1 MNKKLAVVF
10 LALMFLAPM
19 VLSQDVTLTP
29 EQQEAKDQLEN
40 AVWVIYD
47 IFKYVATAVGALL
60 IAFAGLKF
68 MGAGN
73 DPMQRNQAK
82 TWITYIVVG
91 LVLIWL
97 APVIAQA
104 LVFT

>member
-1 MNKKLAVVF
+1 MNKKIGIVLLVLM
-10 LALMFLAPM
+10 LALPVVLA
-19 VLSQDVTLTP
+19 QDVELTA
-29 EQQEAKDQLEN
+29 EQQEAKEKLEN

-47 IFKYVATAVGALL
+47 IFKYVATAAGALL
-60 IAFAGLKF
+60 IAFSGLKF
-68 MGAGN
+68 MSSGN

-82 TWITYIVVG
+82 TWITYIIVG
-91 LVLIWL
+91 LILIWL

>member
-1 MNKKLAVVF
+1 MNKKIGIVLLVLM
-10 LALMFLAPM
+10 LALPAVLA
-19 VLSQDVTLTP
+19 QDVELTA
-29 EQQEAKDQLEN
+29 EQQEAKEKLEN

-47 IFKYVATAVGALL
+47 IFKYVATAAGALL
-60 IAFAGLKF
+60 IAFSGLKF
-68 MGAGN
+68 MSSGN

-82 TWITYIVVG
+82 TWITYIIIG
-91 LVLIWL
+91 LILIWL